1 MEPVE
6 NVEVIDGV
14 FGNAVDAI
22 QTVPEKVQASAEEL
36 KTLISSLTGMAVDF
50 GLKLLAALLVLMGGM
65 WIAKRLARA
74 FKRMLERRNADP
86 SLVSFLGSFMNIV
99 LRIFVII
106 ISLAT
111 VGVQMTS
118 IVAVL
123 GAASL
128 AIGMALSGTLQNVAG
143 GMVILLFKPFK
154 VGDTIVTADG
164 KTGVVKKIMI
174 FTTELHTFD
183 NQVLFLPNGA
193 LANGVITNLSHGK
206 NRRTDI
212 TVGISYGDDCEK
224 ARAVALKILSKDK
237 RVLKTPAPE
246 VFLSS
251 LDDSSVTLT
260 VRYWTT
266 FDDLLAARADILETI
281 YKEFPKN
288 KLNFPFPQ
296 VDVHMKKN

>member
-14 FGNAVDAI
+14 FGNAVGAI

-36 KTLISSLTGMAVDF
+36 KSLISSLTGMAVDF

-65 WIAKRLARA
+65 WIAKRIARG

-86 SLVSFLGSFMNIV
+86 SLVSFLGSFMNIL

-128 AIGMALSGTLQNVAG
+128 AIGMALSGTMQNFAG
-143 GMVILLFKPFK
+143 GIIIMFLKPFK
-154 VGDTIVTADG
+154 VGDIISTADG
-164 KTGVVKKIMI
+164 KTGTVKKIMI
-174 FTTELHTFD
+174 FTTEIHTFD
-183 NQVLFLPNGA
+183 NQVVLLPNGA
-193 LANGVITNLSHGK
+193 LSNSQITNLSG
-206 NRRTDI
+206 NETRRAELN
-212 TVGISYGDDCEK
+212 VAISYGDSVDAARKEIIAIIK
-224 ARAVALKILSKDK
+224 ADK
-237 RVLKTPAPE
+237 RVLKDPAPN
-246 VFLSS
+246 VFVSDLG
-251 LDDSSVTLT
+251 DSAVILT
-260 VRYWTT
+260 VRYWTS
-266 FDDLLAARADILETI
+266 AADMIPSRGDMLEAI
-281 YKEFPKN
+281 YN
-288 KLNFPFPQ
+288 KLPKKKIHFPFPQ
-296 VDVHMKKN
+296 MDVHVKK

>member
-1 MEPVE
+1 
-6 NVEVIDGV
+6 
-14 FGNAVDAI
+14 
-22 QTVPEKVQASAEEL
+22 
-36 KTLISSLTGMAVDF
+36 
-50 GLKLLAALLVLMGGM
+50 
-65 WIAKRLARA
+65 
-74 FKRMLERRNADP
+74 
-86 SLVSFLGSFMNIV
+86 
-99 LRIFVII
+99 
-106 ISLAT
+106 
-111 VGVQMTS
+111 MTS

-143 GMVILLFKPFK
+143 GMIILFFKPFK
-154 VGDTIVTADG
+154 VGDAIVTADG
-164 KTGVVKKIMI
+164 KTGIVKKIMI

-212 TVGISYGDDCEK
+212 NVGISYGDDCEK
-224 ARAVALKILSKDK
+224 ARVVALKILSKDK

-246 VFLSS
+246 VFMSS
-251 LDDSSVTLT
+251 LDDSAVTLT
-260 VRYWTT
+260 IRYWTS
-266 FDDLLAARADILETI
+266 FDNLLGARADILEAI

-296 VDVHMKKN
+296 MDVHMKK